1 MALKE
6 FRPLTPAQR
15 FKSLPAFDEITKWR
29 PEKSLLQPKKRSG
42 GRNNRGRLTSRHI
55 GGGHK
60 QKYRKVDFKRRK
72 YGVAAEVIGIEYDP
86 NRSARIALIKY
97 ADGELS
103 YILAPSGL
111 KIGATVNAGKDVA
124 PDLGNSLPLRAI
136 PLGTNVHNIELTPGR
151 GGQVARSA
159 GQQAT
164 LTALEAGYALVK
176 MPSGE
181 IRRIHE
187 SCFATIGQ
195 VGNVDH
201 MNVSSGKAGRTR
213 WQGRRPHVRGMVM
226 NPIDHPMGG
235 GQGKSKGG
243 GGRHHPVS
251 PWGQL
256 AKGFKTRAK
265 HKPSDRFILERGQ
278 KKNKFMGRSLKK
290 GPFVEPH
297 LLEKID
303 KMNSSGVKKPVK
315 TWSRRSMVT
324 PDFVGHTFLV
334 HNGKIFQSVFVTENM
349 VGHKLGE
356 FSPTRIFKK
365 HGSHTAKVTK

>member
-1 MALKE
+1 MALKS
-6 FRPLTPAQR
+6 FRPLTPALR
-15 FKSLPAFDEITKWR
+15 FKSLPGFTEITKAK
-29 PEKSLLQPKKRSG
+29 PHKSLIEVKKRSG
-42 GRNNRGRLTSRHI
+42 GRNNNGRLTSRHI

-72 YGVAAEVIGIEYDP
+72 YGIAAEVIGIEYDP

-97 ADGELS
+97 TDGEMS
-103 YILAPSGL
+103 YILAPDGLTVGAKVMSGNE
-111 KIGATVNAGKDVA
+111 AT
-124 PDLGNSLPLRAI
+124 PDLGNSLPLSVI
-136 PLGTNVHNIELTPGR
+136 PLGANIHNIEIAPGR
-151 GGQVARSA
+151 GGQMARSA

-164 LTALEAGYALVK
+164 LSNREAGYALVK
-176 MPSGE
+176 LPSGE

-256 AKGFKTRAK
+256 AKGFKTRSK
-265 HKPSDRFILERGQ
+265 HKPSDRFIMQDRR
-278 KKNKFMGRSLKK
+278 KK
-290 GPFVEPH
+290 
-297 LLEKID
+297 
-303 KMNSSGVKKPVK
+303 
-315 TWSRRSMVT
+315 
-324 PDFVGHTFLV
+324 
-334 HNGKIFQSVFVTENM
+334 
-349 VGHKLGE
+349 
-356 FSPTRIFKK
+356 
-365 HGSHTAKVTK
+365 

>member
-1 MALKE
+1 MALRN
-6 FRPLTPAQR
+6 FRPLTPTLR
-15 FKSLPAFDEITKWR
+15 FKSLPAFAEITKSK
-29 PEKSLLQPKKRSG
+29 PVKGLTEPKRKTG
-42 GRNNRGRLTSRHI
+42 GRNNNGRLTSRHI

-72 YGVAAEVIGIEYDP
+72 RGMMAEVIGIEYDP
-86 NRSARIALIKY
+86 NRTARIALLKY
-97 ADGELS
+97 SDGEQS
-103 YILAPSGL
+103 YILAPDGL
-111 KIGATVNAGKDVA
+111 VVGARVSAGADAPPNVGNA
-124 PDLGNSLPLRAI
+124 LPLSAI
-136 PLGTNVHNIELTPGR
+136 PLGANIHNIELMPGR
-151 GGQVARSA
+151 GGQIARSA

-164 LTALEAGYALVK
+164 LNNREGGYALVK

-187 SCFATIGQ
+187 SAYATVGQ

-201 MNVSSGKAGRTR
+201 MNVASGKAGRTR

-265 HKPSDRFILERGQ
+265 HKGSDRFILERRKSR
-278 KKNKFMGRSLKK
+278 KKS
-290 GPFVEPH
+290 
-297 LLEKID
+297 
-303 KMNSSGVKKPVK
+303 
-315 TWSRRSMVT
+315 
-324 PDFVGHTFLV
+324 
-334 HNGKIFQSVFVTENM
+334 
-349 VGHKLGE
+349 
-356 FSPTRIFKK
+356 
-365 HGSHTAKVTK
+365 